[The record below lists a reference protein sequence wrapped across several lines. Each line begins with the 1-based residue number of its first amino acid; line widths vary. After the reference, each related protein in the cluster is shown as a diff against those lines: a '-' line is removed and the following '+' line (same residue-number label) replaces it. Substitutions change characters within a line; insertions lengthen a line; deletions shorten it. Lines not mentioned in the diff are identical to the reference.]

1 VTVAD
6 GRTTPFTVMA
16 ADPITD
22 VGFVRWQRISALTPI
37 TLGTSGKA
45 SQYP

>member
-1 VTVAD
+1 MAA
-6 GRTTPFTVMA
+6 PPPTVMA